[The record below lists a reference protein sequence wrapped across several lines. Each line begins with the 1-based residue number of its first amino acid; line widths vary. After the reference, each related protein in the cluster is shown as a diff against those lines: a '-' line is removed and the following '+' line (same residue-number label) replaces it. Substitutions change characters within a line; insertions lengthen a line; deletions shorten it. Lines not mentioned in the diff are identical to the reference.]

1 MGELTLAD
9 LTPRAEMSATLL
21 DTRQKL
27 AWTPRGNGIALRIPE
42 SVAAALPPAEAY
54 VIELAGAE

>member
-1 MGELTLAD
+1 
-9 LTPRAEMSATLL
+9 MSATLL